1 MKTDTYNVNNNPPGS
16 PHEGRRAPHAQPT
29 SALRAHTPCWLAM
42 AWSFLNCSSTFST
55 IFIRAASRRYSS
67 AVCLLELMSLRCSS
81 VRASGRLP
89 HLRPRSGRKKSKD
102 GQEAHSKLKK
112 EVKKGSGSVRMAR
125 SIIPAMPRATG
136 LSCGNARNGH
146 GTRRVAAVSQ
156 QLACCGRIPAHGC
169 SCRLRAGRCCCHRRC
184 GHQGREREPIRGYQ
198 ISPGFGLAGLAL
210 QAELRG
216 SPNRAFPKCTIHG
229 TCINPIGAAP
239 ECILSKLGGC
249 TPREVWFLNG
259 W

>member
-1 MKTDTYNVNNNPPGS
+1 MRQHKAGERKAAQRWSFRTQKARTAPPCS
-16 PHEGRRAPHAQPT
+16 PAAGRNRALRHEFGKERLLHKQSAFLRRAPP
-29 SALRAHTPCWLAM
+29 SANIACAERPFTC
-42 AWSFLNCSSTFST
+42 
-55 IFIRAASRRYSS
+55 
-67 AVCLLELMSLRCSS
+67 
-81 VRASGRLP
+81 
-89 HLRPRSGRKKSKD
+89 RPRSGRKFSTD
-102 GQEAHSKLKK
+102 GQKVRSKLK
-112 EVKKGSGSVRMAR
+112 EEAEKGSGKCAQMAR
-125 SIIPAMPRATG
+125 PIIPAMPRATG

-239 ECILSKLGGC
+239 ECILSKFGGC
-249 TPREVWFLNG
+249 TPREVWFLDG